1 MAIIDSKS
9 YAKFDALIRTNK
21 ADSLMAFIMATY
33 HSRGLKNHKEE
44 VAKRLKSSYE
54 LFRDNIANSDSG
66 AGTYGAYGEEKT
78 LEQFES
84 HYTMG
89 YEMGIWKDSELTLS
103 DLAILVAEH
112 KWTVREYISAIF
124 SNLFTYYEVDGEYV
138 YHHFLYEVLKAVK
151 REIGNGNEVFSK
163 SLIINTLPEHPKR
176 KDQGNILYNY
186 LTDSSFFSA
195 VGKSEF
201 EVSEN
206 WKGKIDVLFSHCNL
220 SYKNKTMEEAFEMAR
235 DRQRYVEYVTDLG
248 LDSSEDKVD
257 INYLLGAEFSNN
269 RMNIIDKPHQRIFFG
284 APGTGKSYR
293 LNQESKEFSG
303 SVRRVTFHPSYLYG
317 NFIGSYKPKTEK
329 DGRIVYKYV
338 PGILL
343 MSWMDAIKNS
353 DKDHLLIIEEINRA
367 NVSSVF
373 GDFFQL
379 LDREEDGNSTYKIAL
394 SDELKEYLVS
404 ENIIEENVDSIGLP
418 GNLYIWA
425 TMNSADQGVMPL
437 DTAFKRRW
445 TFTYIGV
452 NEGIENEEEF
462 NSYMI
467 QWKKNGQGYSISWN
481 KLRQGINSILKEMK
495 VPEDKM
501 LGPYFLTKKELLD
514 QSSENLLETI
524 CSKVLMYLYED
535 ALRPHRYQVFNEAIV
550 ATFSDL
556 CKMFESDPNN
566 VFNESFNHEVN
577 FIELTEGEP
586 IAMDEEI

>member
-9 YAKFDALIRTNK
+9 YAKFDTLIRIDK

-33 HSRGLKNHKEE
+33 HSRDLNNHKEK
-44 VAKRLKSSYE
+44 VAKRLKSAYE
-54 LFRDNIANSDSG
+54 LFRDDRTNSDSG
-66 AGTYGAYGEEKT
+66 AGTYGAYGEEK
-78 LEQFES
+78 LLAQFES

-112 KWTVREYISAIF
+112 RWTIREYISAIF

-138 YHHFLYEVLKAVK
+138 YHHFLYEVLKGVK
-151 REIGNGNEVFSK
+151 HEISNGNEVFSK

-176 KDQGNILYNY
+176 NEQGNILYNY
-186 LTDSSFFSA
+186 LTDSSFFNA

-206 WKGKIDVLFSHCNL
+206 WKGEIDILFSRCNL
-220 SYKNKTMEEAFEMAR
+220 SYKDKSMEEAFEMAR
-235 DRQRYVEYVTDLG
+235 DRKRYIEYVTNLG
-248 LDSSEDKVD
+248 SDSSEDKVD
-257 INYLLGAEFSNN
+257 KNYLLGAKFSNN
-269 RMNIIDKPHQRIFFG
+269 KVNIIDKPHQRIFFG

-293 LNQESKEFSG
+293 LNQESKSFSG
-303 SVRRVTFHPSYLYG
+303 SVRRVTFHPNYLYG

-343 MSWMDAIKNS
+343 MSWMDAIKNP
-353 DKDHLLIIEEINRA
+353 DMDHLLIVEEINRA
-367 NVSSVF
+367 NVSAVF

-394 SDELKEYLVS
+394 SDELKAYLVS
-404 ENIIEENVDSIGLP
+404 ENIIEDDVDSIGLP

-445 TFTYIGV
+445 TFTHIGV
-452 NEGIENEEEF
+452 NEGIENEEDF

-481 KLRQGINSILKEMK
+481 NLRRGINSILKDMK

-501 LGPYFLTKKELLD
+501 LGPYFLSKKELLN
-514 QSSENLLETI
+514 QSNENLLETI

-535 ALRPHRYQVFNEAIV
+535 ALRPHRYQVFNEEVV
-550 ATFSDL
+550 ATFSDV

-566 VFNESFNHEVN
+566 VFNESFKDEVT
-577 FIELTEGEP
+577 FIEVADAESNN
-586 IAMDEEI
+586 MDEEL